1 MLKLIGLAENDIDQT
16 NKNNKIPTRT
26 DYVGKREIDQPY
38 SFDDLFQLVH
48 VDVANLA
55 FLGKSAAILSMLC
68 NAGLA
73 RKKKA
78 GAWSPLAFF
87 YPRQKVSY
95 R

>member
-55 FLGKSAAILSMLC
+55 FLGKSAAIPKYAMQCRLGEEEKGRCVVTTRLLLS
-68 NAGLA
+68 
-73 RKKKA
+73 KA
-78 GAWSPLAFF
+78 KA
-87 YPRQKVSY
+87 
-95 R
+95 